1 MYYNLFKYLFVC
13 CTCWIGNTSSSFMLR
28 AFLLRY
34 CHCLKGFCIILIKME
49 PFTNI
54 ILFCICKTFLSCT
67 NVRILH
73 IYIWI
78 CFASYK
84 IGTMGLYKR
93 VTWWQ
98 SIFVYFTNN
107 NYWWCICST
116 WKLNIILNFNIS
128 IFNSLIYKNKAFTKQ
143 NTYRLVTGCICQV
156 VRP

>member
-1 MYYNLFKYLFVC
+1 MKL
-13 CTCWIGNTSSSFMLR
+13 
-28 AFLLRY
+28 
-34 CHCLKGFCIILIKME
+34 
-49 PFTNI
+49 FTNI
-54 ILFCICKTFLSCT
+54 ILSCICRTFLSCT

-78 CFASYK
+78 CFDSYK
-84 IGTMGLYKR
+84 IGTMWLFKR

-143 NTYRLVTGCICQV
+143 NTYRLVTDVYVKLSGHKMPVFAWQFKSKKHIFIFRIV
-156 VRP
+156 VKNLSCLW